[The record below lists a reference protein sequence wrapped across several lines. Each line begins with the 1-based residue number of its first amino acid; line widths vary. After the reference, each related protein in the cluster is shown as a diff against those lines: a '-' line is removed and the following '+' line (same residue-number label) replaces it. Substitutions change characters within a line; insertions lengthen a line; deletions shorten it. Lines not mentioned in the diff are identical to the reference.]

1 MQHTDEHRDD
11 DLIDLGVA
19 SEETKGGQF
28 VILDSQNSRS
38 LAGGISDD

>member
-1 MQHTDEHRDD
+1 MQRNNEHHDD
-11 DLIDLGVA
+11 DLIDLGAA

-38 LAGGISDD
+38 LTGGISDD